1 MESNQEIHARLR
13 WACRRGMLELDVI
26 LQPWL
31 DGNFDG
37 LSRAEHLLFARFLE
51 SPDPDLFAWLMG
63 YETPAP
69 EYADLVARIR
79 RFNDR
84 RT

>member
-1 MESNQEIHARLR
+1 MESNQETYARLR

-31 DGNFDG
+31 ENNFAD
-37 LSRAEHLLFARFLE
+37 LSRDEQELFARFLE

-63 YETPAP
+63 YETPAQQFS
-69 EYADLVARIR
+69 ELVARIR
-79 RFNDR
+79 RYNDGL
-84 RT
+84 T